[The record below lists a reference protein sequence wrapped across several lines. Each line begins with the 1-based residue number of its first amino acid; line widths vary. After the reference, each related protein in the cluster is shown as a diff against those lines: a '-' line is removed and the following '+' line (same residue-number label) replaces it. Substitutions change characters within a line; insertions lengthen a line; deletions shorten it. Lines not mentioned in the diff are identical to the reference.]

1 MIEMTIG
8 TPLGPLCFSEQDGKI
23 VRAAFAD
30 SFGEAQGAPS
40 PVLLEAERQVKA
52 YFGRRLKSFD
62 LPLAMYGTAFEQAV
76 WAQLCA
82 IPYGETRSYG
92 EIAAL
97 LGCPGAARA
106 VGRACGKN
114 PLLLLV
120 PCHRVLGAKGRLT
133 GYAAGIERKRALLAL
148 EQAEK

>member
-1 MIEMTIG
+1 MSERTIG
-8 TPLGPLCFSEQDGKI
+8 TPIGPLCFIEQDGRI
-23 VRAAFAD
+23 VLAAFAD
-30 SFGEAQGAPS
+30 SFGEVQEAPT

-62 LPLAMYGTAFEQAV
+62 LPLNMHGTAFEQAV

-133 GYAAGIERKRALLAL
+133 GYAAGIERKRALLVL